1 MADRFQEAKLRD
13 NIVDFVKKDLVG
25 PADENEILNESPMFA
40 YLTGMI
46 YPKGAAYGE
55 ASEQEIGFD
64 VDMEEAADYSQDDDE
79 DDGQAMTTTKFKQQT
94 SIGATFYLKK
104 TAKSFNIKVNWGD
117 YTLLDEVENDSEE
130 VDLLEYAEEE
140 DVKKKK
146 THRRY
151 LRYPQ
156 SETIKIEMDKI
167 PSSNEFL
174 LKTDSKLKL
183 KLNIFGLTNE
193 YQVVSAFIS
202 NERLLEVKYLHILL

>member
-13 NIVDFVKKDLVG
+13 DIVNFVKKDLVG
-25 PADENEILNESPMFA
+25 PADDNEILNESPMFA

-46 YPKGAAYGE
+46 YPKGGAYGD

-64 VDMEEAADYSQDDDE
+64 VDVEENADYSQDDDE

-104 TAKSFNIKVNWGD
+104 SAKSFSIKINWGD
-117 YTLLDEVENDSEE
+117 YTLLDEVEDEEEE

-151 LRYPQ
+151 QRYPQ
-156 SETIKIEMDKI
+156 SETILVEMDNL
-167 PSSNEFL
+167 PSNNEFV
-174 LKTDSKLKL
+174 LKTDSRIKL

-193 YQVVSAFIS
+193 YQVISAS
-202 NERLLEVKYLHILL
+202 TSSSKV